1 LGALAEEE
9 PDKQELPR
17 FDRYS
22 GKVLLERSTERSIAG
37 FVRMEIYE
45 FL

>member
-1 LGALAEEE
+1 MEEE
-9 PDKQELPR
+9 LVRLEAPRHDK
-17 FDRYS
+17 FF
-22 GKVLLERSTERSIAG
+22 GKVLLERSTKWSVAG